1 MTGSA
6 AAGAGSRNGAG
17 AVPVIAIDGPTASGK
32 GEIARRV
39 AQLLGWHYL
48 DSGALYRVTAL
59 AALRAGIALDDEG
72 GLAALA
78 RELPVSF
85 AGEQIL
91 LGSQD
96 VSDDIRRQEVGSA
109 ASQIATIGVVR
120 EALGVLQRG
129 FRRWPGLV
137 ADGRDM
143 GTVVFPDA
151 GLKVFLTASVECRAR
166 RRHKQL
172 IEKGFSANLPSLL
185 QELCERDARDT
196 NRALAPLRSAQGA
209 LVVDSTQMTIE
220 EVLERIVQEHHQRN
234 G

>member
-6 AAGAGSRNGAG
+6 AAGAGTTKGAD

-39 AQLLGWHYL
+39 AQRLGWHYL

-85 AGEQIL
+85 AGAQIL
-91 LGSQD
+91 LGGQD
-96 VSDDIRRQEVGSA
+96 VSDEIRRQEVGSA
-109 ASQIATIGVVR
+109 ASQIATIGAVR

-151 GLKVFLTASVECRAR
+151 ELKVFLTASVECRAR

-185 QELCERDARDT
+185 QELFERDARDT

-220 EVLERIVQEHHQRN
+220 EVLERIVQEHRRRN

>member
-1 MTGSA
+1 M
-6 AAGAGSRNGAG
+6 RNGA
-17 AVPVIAIDGPTASGK
+17 AAAPVIAIDGPTASGK

-85 AGEQIL
+85 AGERIL
-91 LGSQD
+91 LGGQD
-96 VSDDIRRQEVGSA
+96 VGDHIRRQEVGSA
-109 ASQIATIGVVR
+109 ASQIATIGAVR

-151 GLKVFLTASVECRAR
+151 DLKVFLTASVDCRAR

-196 NRALAPLRSAQGA
+196 NRALAPLRSAQEA

-220 EVLERIVQEHHQRN
+220 EVLERIVQEHRRRN

>member
-6 AAGAGSRNGAG
+6 AAGAGATNGAG
-17 AVPVIAIDGPTASGK
+17 AAPVIAIDGPTASGK

-39 AQLLGWHYL
+39 AQRLGWHYL

-59 AALRAGIALDDEG
+59 AALRAGIALDDEA

-85 AGEQIL
+85 AGSQIL
-91 LGSQD
+91 LGGQD
-96 VSDDIRRQEVGSA
+96 VSDEIRRQEVGSA
-109 ASQIATIGVVR
+109 ASQVATFGAVR
-120 EALGVLQRG
+120 AALGVLQHG

-151 GLKVFLTASVECRAR
+151 DLKVFLTASVECRAQ

-172 IEKGFSANLPSLL
+172 IEKGFSATLPSLL
-185 QELCERDARDT
+185 QELFERDARDT

-220 EVLERIVQEHHQRN
+220 EVLERIVQEHHRRN

>member
-1 MTGSA
+1 MTGSD
-6 AAGAGSRNGAG
+6 AAGAEGATAAG
-17 AVPVIAIDGPTASGK
+17 AAPVIAIDGPTASGK

-39 AQLLGWHYL
+39 AERLGWHYL

-59 AALRAGIALDDEG
+59 AALRAGIALADEA

-78 RELPVSF
+78 RALPVSF
-85 AGEQIL
+85 AGERIL
-91 LGSQD
+91 LGGED
-96 VSDDIRRQEVGSA
+96 VSDEIRRQEVGSA
-109 ASQIATIGVVR
+109 ASRVATIGPVR
-120 EALGVLQRG
+120 EALGALQRG

-151 GLKVFLTASVECRAR
+151 ELKVFLTASVECRAQ

-172 IEKGFSANLPSLL
+172 IEKGFSATLPSLL
-185 QELCERDARDT
+185 QELFERDARDT

-220 EVLERIVQEHHQRN
+220 EVLECIVQEHHRRN